1 MSTPNDPTMPPI
13 DEAAM
18 AAAAIA
24 DAASAS
30 APPVPPSPL
39 VASGG
44 GTVVGGSVIPPGVP
58 RFHDSDL
65 HRHDVLSGRGG
76 YVNAHPGNHHVRTM
90 CAHRK
95 PEWDAGT
102 NATKRRIAIEIYGMI
117 RSLSPPGRFLRKEVA
132 VGGRGGPS
140 GRKGGR
146 AEEASEEGSATAT
159 AAAVAAEV
167 IDGAAADAEASAGE

>member
-1 MSTPNDPTMPPI
+1 MSTTNDPTMPPI

-24 DAASAS
+24 DATAS

-146 AEEASEEGSATAT
+146 AEEEVSAT
-159 AAAVAAEV
+159 AAVAAEV